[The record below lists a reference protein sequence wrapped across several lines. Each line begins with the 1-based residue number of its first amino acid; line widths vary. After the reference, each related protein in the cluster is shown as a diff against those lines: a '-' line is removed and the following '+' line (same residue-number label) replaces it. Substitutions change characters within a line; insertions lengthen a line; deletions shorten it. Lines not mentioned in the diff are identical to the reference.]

1 MWCSDRW
8 QAPLLRSY
16 GFMKKIKDNTVKKE
30 SFLKDIILPYK
41 IPQLV
46 KILWVDAYT
55 IGGEEWLDKDKAK
68 LYAKE
73 PLPYM
78 ITVGFILY
86 MDSDQVS
93 VTNTVGP
100 GETAQVNKIPKR
112 MVISMETLR

>member
-1 MWCSDRW
+1 
-8 QAPLLRSY
+8 
-16 GFMKKIKDNTVKKE
+16 MKKIKDTTVKKE

-78 ITVGFILY
+78 ITVGFVLY

-93 VTNTVGP
+93 VTNTIGP

-112 MVISMETLR
+112 MVISMETLH

>member
-1 MWCSDRW
+1 MNKRLPKD
-8 QAPLLRSY
+8 
-16 GFMKKIKDNTVKKE
+16 IKLKKE
-30 SFLKDIILPYK
+30 PVKEEKSISETFLKGIILPYK
-41 IPQLV
+41 IPKLV

-68 LYAKE
+68 AYAKE
-73 PLPYM
+73 PLPHM

-86 MDSDQVS
+86 VDSDQVA

-112 MVISMETLR
+112 MIISMDPLH